1 MSRLLAQTMS
11 LADFVGDEAEEDEF
25 EDVLNQLDQL
35 FTGVKSVDS
44 LNQAA
49 LDWIYGEGEAVAVLA
64 CLDELDCHLLVQLL
78 EEGQECLPEGL
89 ETLQRQLLIVRH
101 SLREQDAESLCMGLL
116 CLGHEI
122 ASWKEE

>member
-1 MSRLLAQTMS
+1 MS

>member
-1 MSRLLAQTMS
+1 MS

-35 FTGVKSVDS
+35 FTGVKSVDA

-49 LDWIYGEGEAVAVLA
+49 LDWISGQGEEAAVLS
-64 CLDELDCHLLVQLL
+64 CLDELDQHLLVQLL
-78 EEGQECLPEGL
+78 EAGQEYLPEGL

-101 SLREQDAESLCMGLL
+101 SLGEQDAESLCMGLL

-122 ASWKEE
+122 ASWKEEDS